1 MRWRDSQATWPNADH
16 SEFIQTNNVKWHV
29 QHWGLRNKGNA
40 SSKHKTTILL
50 LHGTG
55 ASTHSWRA
63 LAPLLA
69 KHHNVLNVD
78 LPGHA
83 FTSKPPRRWMT
94 LEGMATGLGELLETL
109 NVKPDYIVGHSA
121 GAAIAIQMALMN
133 LVSLKKIFS
142 FNGAL
147 LPLESLSGQLFS
159 PIAKLLVLNPL
170 VPRLFSWRANS
181 PSVVDALL
189 ESTGSKLDVIGNALY
204 AQLIQNHEHAAGA
217 LAMMASWDLESLKRE
232 LPKLQ
237 TPLALVAAANDKTI
251 LPSVAH
257 RVKVLLPQ
265 AQIITMKGLGHLAHE
280 EDPEQ
285 ALSIIST
292 NL

>member
-1 MRWRDSQATWPNADH
+1 MRWSESQATWPNANH
-16 SEFIQTNNVKWHV
+16 SEFIQTSQVKWHI
-29 QHWGLRNKGNA
+29 QRWELNNKGKA
-40 SSKHKTTILL
+40 SNKYTTTVLL

-55 ASTHSWRA
+55 ASSHSWRA

-83 FTSKPPRRWMT
+83 FTSKPARRWMT
-94 LEGMATGLGELLETL
+94 LEGMATGLSELLKTL
-109 NVKPDYIVGHSA
+109 DVKPNYIVGHSA
-121 GAAIAIQMALMN
+121 GAAIAIQMTLMD
-133 LVSLKKIFS
+133 LVSPKKIFS

-204 AQLIQNHEHAAGA
+204 AQLVQNHEHAAGA
-217 LAMMASWDLESLKRE
+217 LAMMASWDLESFKHE

-237 TPLALVAAANDKTI
+237 TPLTLVVAGNDRTI

-265 AQIITMKGLGHLAHE
+265 AQIITMEGLGHLAHE
-280 EDPEQ
+280 EDPSQ
-285 ALSIIST
+285 ALSIISA